1 MAKQKILIVE
11 DAPDIAGLLQ
21 VFFSSQGYEA
31 LVAGRGAQAVELSR
45 REIPDLILLDI
56 MLPDMNGFTVC
67 QELRRNRRTRE
78 IPIIFLTARGEKED
92 IIQGLQLGA
101 DDYIVK
107 PFDLQV
113 LEARVSNRLQRANL
127 LSSKD
132 PTTGLPGSRAIEE
145 ELKRILNRHDWALA
159 YIGLEHFEP
168 FSQAYGFVAG
178 DNALRFVARLLV
190 EVVDELGGPD
200 DFVGHG
206 IGSDFVLTTTPE
218 RVRPI
223 CERLMRDFDE
233 RIGTLYDYRDRK
245 QGFLLLRDP
254 AGQEVRVPLMYLAIG
269 VVDGTRRRF
278 SDIREL
284 SEAAARVRQQARL
297 EEGAGSRVALGEDV
311 ARSGRRNG

>member
-1 MAKQKILIVE
+1 MPKQKILIVE

-21 VFFSSQGYEA
+21 VFFTSQGYEA
-31 LVAGRGAQAVELSR
+31 LVASRGGQAVELSR
-45 REIPDLILLDI
+45 REMPDIVLLDI
-56 MLPDMNGFTVC
+56 MLPDMNGYTVC
-67 QELRRNRRTRE
+67 QELRSNRRTRE

-113 LEARVSNRLQRANL
+113 LQARVNNRLQHAAL

-132 PTTGLPGSRAIEE
+132 PTTGLPGSQAIEE
-145 ELKRILNRHDWALA
+145 ELRRVLNRHDWALA

-168 FSQAYGFVAG
+168 YSQAYGFVAG

-190 EVVDELGGPD
+190 EAVDDLGGPD

-206 IGSDFVLTTTPE
+206 IGTDFVLTTSPD
-218 RVRPI
+218 RVKPI

-245 QGFLLLRDP
+245 QGFLLLRD
-254 AGQEVRVPLMYLAIG
+254 ATGEVRVPLMYLVIG
-269 VVDGTRRRF
+269 VIDGSRRRF

-284 SEAAARVRQQARL
+284 SEAAARIRQQARS
-297 EEGAGSRVALGEDV
+297 EKGSGSRIALD
-311 ARSGRRNG
+311 

>member
-1 MAKQKILIVE
+1 MPKQKILIVE

-21 VFFSSQGYEA
+21 VFFTSQGYEA
-31 LVAGRGAQAVELSR
+31 LVASRGGQAVEMSR
-45 REIPDLILLDI
+45 REMPDIVLLDI
-56 MLPDMNGFTVC
+56 MLPDMNGYTVC
-67 QELRRNRRTRE
+67 QELRSNRRTRE

-92 IIQGLQLGA
+92 IIHGLQLGA

-113 LEARVSNRLQRANL
+113 LQARVNNRLQHAAL

-132 PTTGLPGSRAIEE
+132 PTTGLPGSQAIEE
-145 ELKRILNRHDWALA
+145 ELRRVLNRHDWALA

-190 EVVDELGGPD
+190 EAVDDLGGPD

-206 IGSDFVLTTTPE
+206 IGSDFVLTTSPD
-218 RVRPI
+218 RVRPV
-223 CERLMRDFDE
+223 CERLMHDFDE

-245 QGFLLLRDP
+245 QGFLLLQDS
-254 AGQEVRVPLMYLAIG
+254 AGNEVRVPLMYLVIG
-269 VVDGTRRRF
+269 VIDGSRRRF

-284 SEAAARVRQQARL
+284 SEAAARVRQQARS
-297 EEGAGSRVALGEDV
+297 EKGTGSRIALD
-311 ARSGRRNG
+311 